1 MADDSM
7 ALGYAL
13 GQDSGNSRGGG
24 MFGDG
29 EGWWAIILFAMIFGW
44 GNGGWG
50 GGGNAGGQGGADTR
64 AAIYDGF
71 ALNGL
76 DNGIRGV
83 QQGLCDGFYAVNTGM
98 LQGFNGVNTTMLQG
112 FNGVERGFCNL
123 SSQLANCC
131 CENREAIAQVR
142 YDMATQ
148 ACDTRNTIQNT
159 TRDIIDNQNA
169 NTRSIMDFLV
179 QDKLATLQ
187 AENQTLKFAASQS
200 AQNAYLT
207 ATMDANT
214 AELLRRLT
222 PPSPVPS
229 YSVPAPYP
237 YCGQGYNNC
246 GCGC

>member
-13 GQDSGNSRGGG
+13 GQDSNSGGGNG
-24 MFGDG
+24 MFGNGD
-29 EGWWAIILFAMIFGW
+29 GWWAIILFAMIFGW

-50 GGGNAGGQGGADTR
+50 GNNAGGQGGADTR
-64 AAIYDGF
+64 AAVYDGF

-76 DNGIRGV
+76 ENGIRGV
-83 QQGLCDGFYAVNTGM
+83 QQGLCDGFYAMNTGM
-98 LQGFNGVNTTMLQG
+98 LQGFNGVNTAMLQG
-112 FNGVERGFCNL
+112 FSGVERGFSSL

-148 ACDTRNTIQNT
+148 ACDTRNTIQTT

-169 NTRSIMDFLV
+169 NTRSILDFLV
-179 QDKLATLQ
+179 QDKITSLQ

-200 AQNAYLT
+200 NQNAYLT

-214 AELLRRLT
+214 AELIRRLAPT
-222 PPSPVPS
+222 SPVPA

-237 YCGQGYNNC
+237 YCVQGYNNSG